1 VRRSA
6 LLLVLIAV
14 TGCGSAG
21 STGEFGEV
29 PILLEAK
36 PSADDA
42 GVYLATGR
50 DYDEAEGVELQPERS
65 GQADF
70 RLVRKPGDGCVA
82 VQAIVR
88 PDKLVLCVDP
98 LILDQERPK
107 VVAVARALARGYT
120 QAQLEPDEAVET
132 MTSQVPGL
140 DRVKLSDEL
149 DSAAASWTEGA
160 PYFGELAPGPDRDPS
175 IAKDA
180 TAP

>member
-6 LLLVLIAV
+6 LLLALLALA
-14 TGCGSAG
+14 GCGG
-21 STGEFGEV
+21 LGGTGEFGDV
-29 PILLEAK
+29 PIVIDGA
-36 PSADDA
+36 PNADDA
-42 GVYLATGR
+42 GLYFATGR
-50 DYDEAEGVELQPERS
+50 GYDEAEGVELQPERS

-70 RLVRKPGDGCVA
+70 RLVRKPIRGCVA

-98 LILDQERPK
+98 EVLDQERSK

-120 QAQLEPDEAVET
+120 QAQLEPDEAVAA
-132 MTSQVPGL
+132 MTTALPGL
-140 DRVKLSDEL
+140 DRDKLAREL
-149 DSAAASWTEGA
+149 DAAAPTWTEGA
-160 PYFGELAPGPDRDPS
+160 PYFGQLAPGPDRDPS

>member
-6 LLLVLIAV
+6 LLLALLAL
-14 TGCGSAG
+14 TGCGG
-21 STGEFGEV
+21 LGGTGEFGEV
-29 PILLEAK
+29 PIVIDGA

-42 GVYLATGR
+42 GLYFATARGF
-50 DYDEAEGVELQPERS
+50 DEAEGVELQPERS

-70 RLVRKPGDGCVA
+70 RLVSKPSGGCVA

-107 VVAVARALARGYT
+107 VVAVARALRRGYT
-120 QAQLEPDEAVET
+120 QAQLEPDEAVES
-132 MTSQVPGL
+132 MTSQVPDL
-140 DRVKLSDEL
+140 DRVKLSEQL
-149 DSAAASWTEGA
+149 DAAAPTWTEGA
-160 PYFGELAPGPDRDPS
+160 PYFGQLAAGPDRDPS

>member
-6 LLLVLIAV
+6 LLALLILA
-14 TGCGSAG
+14 GCGGAG

-29 PILLEAK
+29 PIRLEGA

-42 GVYLATGR
+42 GVYFATGR

-65 GQADF
+65 GRADF
-70 RLVRKPGDGCVA
+70 RLVSKPVDGCVA

-107 VVAVARALARGYT
+107 VVAVARALRRGYT
-120 QAQLEPDEAVET
+120 QAQLEPDEAVAT
-132 MTSQVPGL
+132 MTEQVPGL
-140 DRVKLSDEL
+140 DREKLDAQF
-149 DSAAASWTEGA
+149 DAAAPTWTEGA